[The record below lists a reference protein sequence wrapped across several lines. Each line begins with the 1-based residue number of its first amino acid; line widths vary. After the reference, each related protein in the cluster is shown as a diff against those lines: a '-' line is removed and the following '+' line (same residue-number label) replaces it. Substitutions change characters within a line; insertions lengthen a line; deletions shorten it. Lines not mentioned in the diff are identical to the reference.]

1 MREYRTRLGSKG
13 QATIP
18 VEVRTL
24 LGVAPH
30 AGPAREESQP
40 AHRFGHNLVR
50 SHCSF
55 SKVSAH
61 SRAQLSG
68 TSCVAYHE

>member
-18 VEVRTL
+18 VEVRAL

-30 AGPAREESQP
+30 A
-40 AHRFGHNLVR
+40 
-50 SHCSF
+50 
-55 SKVSAH
+55 
-61 SRAQLSG
+61 
-68 TSCVAYHE
+68 